1 MSKILSSFKE
11 VALVYRSDSNV
22 SNVVYFAIKGSL
34 SKQEIEGSECILVK
48 DKMKISQKNE
58 PEWTEEEL
66 KSIELIYTVN
76 G

>member
-1 MSKILSSFKE
+1 M
-11 VALVYRSDSNV
+11 ALVYRSDSNV

-34 SKQEIEGSECILVK
+34 SKQEIEGFECILVK
-48 DKMKISQKNE
+48 DKLKISQKNE

-66 KSIELIYTVN
+66 KSIELIYPAN

>member
-1 MSKILSSFKE
+1 MSKLLSSFKE

-34 SKQEIEGSECILVK
+34 SKQEIEGFECILVK
-48 DKMKISQKNE
+48 DKLKISQKNE